1 MSKKK
6 GKTMTDETMGRAWQ
20 LFLMV
25 LLLIGAGLGIAWI
38 MAPKKVDGY
47 YLSHG
52 GTSSGQAAVCV
63 YAHWTWH
70 LDEMSFCTD
79 DQQKAI
85 DFVAKANA
93 SIAK

>member
-1 MSKKK
+1 MSE
-6 GKTMTDETMGRAWQ
+6 ETTTRSWNYFCM
-20 LFLMV
+20 LMI
-25 LLLIGAGLGIAWI
+25 LIVAGMIAGFI
-38 MAPKKVDGY
+38 VAPKKVDGY

-52 GTSSGQAAVCV
+52 SSSTGQAAVCV

-70 LDEMSFCTD
+70 VDEMSFCTD
-79 DQQKAI
+79 DQQKAL